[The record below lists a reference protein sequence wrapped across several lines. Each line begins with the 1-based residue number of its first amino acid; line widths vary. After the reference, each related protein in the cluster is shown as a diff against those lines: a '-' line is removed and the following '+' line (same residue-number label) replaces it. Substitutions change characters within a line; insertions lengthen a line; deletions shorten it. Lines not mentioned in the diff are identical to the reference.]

1 QSTALATNVTPPT
14 NLTVATNN
22 SATATKL
29 TGPTPASANIT
40 NTNGTATFTYTY
52 RVGPGSQPGS
62 IIFSGGGTATNSVT
76 FPTATA
82 NSILLAPTLT
92 FQATVTNT
100 TNGVITNNAI
110 LGDDGTVIGSVPSND
125 TFTATAGSIGD
136 LVWVDTDGNGVQ
148 GTNETGLAGVTVNVY
163 ASNNVTFIG
172 SAVTSGTGA
181 YRVNSLPAATYVVRP
196 DPSTVPAGFIA
207 TTTVPQNV
215 VLASGQQYNDA
226 DFGYQPPATG
236 SISGQL
242 WIDTNSDG
250 VVDSGETNIPNIPVA
265 LQNNVGGVW
274 TTISS
279 TTTDSTGAYSFTALP
294 AGTYRI
300 RVDSTATIYSPYS
313 ASYSGELGQVTD
325 PTYDPDDLTPPV
337 TTPNYADVTL
347 PTSTTALTDQN
358 FGYVWNGEVGQLVW
372 YDTAETGIPNS
383 ANPAPNGTLALY
395 VDMDG
400 DGVVDSSTDYIIA
413 VMTTG
418 NGSIDFPNPDG
429 QANGYYL
436 FTGLPPGKYVV
447 SISEQEVPSPT
458 SGQINTM
465 VLTTEER
472 VAASLTPGAM
482 TATTANFGLAEKAQ
496 ISGRV
501 FYDPN
506 LNGIYDAGDSPLPG
520 VTVYAKDLNGNTI
533 ATTTTDSSGAYT
545 FLLSPGSYN
554 ISYNPADIPPA
565 YTKNTTPTELL
576 VTAVSG
582 ASLGGY
588 DFGVAENGLIS
599 GTVYGDVNS
608 DGTQGPGEP
617 GLVGITVANYR
628 AAAGATNLLATDV
641 TDSVGFYEFSG
652 LAAATNGTNYFVQ
665 VQTAGIDTNTYKTIP
680 TGYPVGANTNTSGWS
695 TPLTNGQTIAN
706 VNWGYPLVP
715 GDYYKVGGKI
725 YNGTGPTVQPGDPAI
740 PGVKVT
746 VEVDEDGDDTYDKT
760 YTVTT
765 DASGNYLVEGIKK
778 GSKVRITV
786 DESTLPNNAYAITGD
801 PTGGGSPSKTY
812 VINDLQG
819 DDTALNFG
827 YEEQLGSI
835 SGTIVAN
842 SNGNGTAEP
851 GETPVAGVT
860 VTLTQAGPDGILG
873 TADDVTS
880 TTTTDSNGD
889 YTFTGLLPGP
899 FQIVTTPPANY
910 TPLADANGGNPNNIT
925 STLTRGQTLAN
936 QDFEYTG
943 PGSITGTVLID
954 TDGDGTGDTPLQ
966 GATLTLVDASG
977 DPVLDGSG
985 NPITTTSDA
994 NGDYSFSNIPAGTY
1008 GVKKT
1013 PSSSYRSYS
1022 DIDGTDP
1029 DWIQNIVVTDDTE
1042 SSGNDFVVQN
1052 LECPNTWPN
1061 WQNDHNNLPNTN
1073 TTGNSDGDM
1082 QNNLMEYAFCMNPDN
1097 GEGSPY
1103 CLVASLSNT
1112 ATQVDLVFS
1121 RTLGGATD
1129 ITYELQKATNLT
1141 TNTVW
1146 TTLPIPTNAVTTTNY
1161 AFGDESVRIPN
1172 LGAATGLTNS
1182 GFLRMKVTLSSTNP
1196 SENGATAF
1204 GDVGG
1209 WIKSPLTTNNRS
1221 FNDPFISC
1229 PTWSGTISN
1238 VSVDVISV
1246 PVPVPAGDTNL
1257 SFLGTG
1263 TDSYFVE
1270 ILDGSLQGQRF
1281 DVSGGGVNTIT
1292 LATALELNTVDP
1304 PHNTMVGLP
1313 PAGLANAQFVV
1324 RKHRTLQSLFPASL
1338 MVGTNDPSLSSV
1350 VEFTSKTTNTTDN
1363 TNGTGWVSYYF
1374 SSVVTLSNVW
1384 AQVGDAA
1391 PVSQNARVMPPGQG
1405 SFLQARTNGSLML
1418 FGKVRANNFV
1428 RPLSTGLNVLGGG
1441 YPLVQSP
1448 AGRGMTA
1455 QAGFFGTNDF
1465 KTADQFM
1472 MWRGDTRPDL
1482 NSYNAYYLLSAAR
1495 PGSPTLQQWNAS
1507 GDSRLTNQS
1516 SNNFFIPDY
1525 STLIRVKSSL
1535 TNFTTPLPWNP

>member
-1 QSTALATNVTPPT
+1 
-14 NLTVATNN
+14 
-22 SATATKL
+22 
-29 TGPTPASANIT
+29 
-40 NTNGTATFTYTY
+40 
-52 RVGPGSQPGS
+52 
-62 IIFSGGGTATNSVT
+62 
-76 FPTATA
+76 
-82 NSILLAPTLT
+82 
-92 FQATVTNT
+92 
-100 TNGVITNNAI
+100 
-110 LGDDGTVIGSVPSND
+110 
-125 TFTATAGSIGD
+125 
-136 LVWVDTDGNGVQ
+136 
-148 GTNETGLAGVTVNVY
+148 
-163 ASNNVTFIG
+163 
-172 SAVTSGTGA
+172 
-181 YRVNSLPAATYVVRP
+181 
-196 DPSTVPAGFIA
+196 
-207 TTTVPQNV
+207 
-215 VLASGQQYNDA
+215 
-226 DFGYQPPATG
+226 
-236 SISGQL
+236 
-242 WIDTNSDG
+242 
-250 VVDSGETNIPNIPVA
+250 
-265 LQNNVGGVW
+265 
-274 TTISS
+274 
-279 TTTDSTGAYSFTALP
+279 
-294 AGTYRI
+294 
-300 RVDSTATIYSPYS
+300 
-313 ASYSGELGQVTD
+313 
-325 PTYDPDDLTPPV
+325 
-337 TTPNYADVTL
+337 
-347 PTSTTALTDQN
+347 
-358 FGYVWNGEVGQLVW
+358 
-372 YDTAETGIPNS
+372 
-383 ANPAPNGTLALY
+383 
-395 VDMDG
+395 
-400 DGVVDSSTDYIIA
+400 
-413 VMTTG
+413 
-418 NGSIDFPNPDG
+418 
-429 QANGYYL
+429 
-436 FTGLPPGKYVV
+436 
-447 SISEQEVPSPT
+447 
-458 SGQINTM
+458 
-465 VLTTEER
+465 
-472 VAASLTPGAM
+472 M
-482 TATTANFGLAEKAQ
+482 TATTANFGLVEKAQ

-506 LNGIYDAGDSPLPG
+506 LNGVYDAGDAPLSG

-533 ATTTTDSSGAYT
+533 ATATTDSSGVYT
-545 FLLSPGSYN
+545 FLLSPGSYT

-565 YTKNTTPTELL
+565 YTKNTTPTSIL

-582 ASLGGY
+582 ASASGY
-588 DFGVAENGLIS
+588 DFGVANNGLIS

-617 GLVGITVANYR
+617 GLAGITVANYR

-641 TDSVGFYEFSG
+641 TDSGGFYEFSG

-695 TPLTNGQTIAN
+695 TPLTNGQSVTS

-725 YNGTGPTVQPGDPAI
+725 YNGPGPTAQPADPAI

-746 VEVDEDGDDTYDKT
+746 VEVDEDGDGTYDKT

-765 DASGNYLVEGIKK
+765 DASGHYLVEGIKK

-786 DESTLPNNAYAITGD
+786 DESTLPNDAYAITGD

-812 VINDLQG
+812 TINDLQG

-827 YEEQLGSI
+827 YEEELGTI
-835 SGTIVAN
+835 SGTIVSK

-851 GETPVAGVT
+851 GETPVPGVT
-860 VTLTQAGPDGILG
+860 VTLTLAGPDGILG
-873 TADDVTS
+873 TADDIVD

-899 FQIVTTPPANY
+899 FQIVTTPPADY

-925 STLTRGQTLAN
+925 STLSRGETLAN

-954 TDGDGTGDTPLQ
+954 TNGDGTGDAPLQ

-985 NPITTTSDA
+985 NPITTTTDS

-1013 PSSSYRSYS
+1013 RSPSYRSYS
-1022 DIDGTDP
+1022 DTDGGDP
-1029 DWIQNIVVTDDTE
+1029 DWIQGIVVTDDTE
-1042 SSGNDFVVQN
+1042 SSGNNFVVQN

-1061 WQNDHNNLPNTN
+1061 WQDEHNDLPNTN
-1073 TTGNSDGDM
+1073 TTGNNDGDLW
-1082 QNNLMEYAFCMNPDN
+1082 NNLVEYAFCTDPNN

-1103 CLVASLSNT
+1103 CLVPSLSN
-1112 ATQVDLVFS
+1112 AAAEVDLVFS

-1129 ITYELQKATNLT
+1129 ITYELQSATNLT
-1141 TNTVW
+1141 TNTAW
-1146 TTLPIPTNAVTTTNY
+1146 TTLAIPSSAVTTTNY
-1161 AFGDESVRIPN
+1161 AVGDESVRIPN
-1172 LGAATGLTNS
+1172 IGAVTGLTNT
-1182 GFLRMKVTLSSTNP
+1182 GFLRMKVTLSSTNA

-1221 FNDPFISC
+1221 FNDPFLSC
-1229 PTWSGTISN
+1229 PAWSGTISN
-1238 VSVDVISV
+1238 VIGNSISV

-1263 TDSYFVE
+1263 ADSYYVE
-1270 ILDGSLQGQRF
+1270 ILNGSLQGQRF

-1292 LATALELNTVDP
+1292 LATDLELNTVDP

-1313 PAGLANAQFVV
+1313 PAGLAGAQFVV

-1384 AQVGDAA
+1384 AQVGDATL
-1391 PVSQNARVMPPGQG
+1391 VSQNSRVIPPGQG

-1482 NSYNAYYLLSAAR
+1482 NTYTAYYLLSAAR
-1495 PGSPTLQQWNAS
+1495 SGSPTLLQWTAN

-1525 STLIRVKSSL
+1525 STLIRVKSSI